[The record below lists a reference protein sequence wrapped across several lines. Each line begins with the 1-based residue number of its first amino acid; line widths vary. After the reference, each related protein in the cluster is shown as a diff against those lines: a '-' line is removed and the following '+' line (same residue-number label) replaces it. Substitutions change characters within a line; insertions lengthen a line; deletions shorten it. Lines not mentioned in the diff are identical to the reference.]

1 MTKRSLARAKGRPQK
16 ALLAYLTAPIGSK
29 VRLTFPNATCAA
41 ENLRSAVYALRNDLL
56 EAMPDAASIFW
67 IPPAYSGQ
75 TTLLISR
82 LEALTQT
89 LFDRHTLI
97 IHDGSLNRGTPL
109 EMSIEQ
115 GDTPLPERRP
125 ISRSAYSPPAESEVD
140 LAARIAEGEAIERQT
155 QIDRAL
161 KAVRDYDN
169 KKALGMDYMLP
180 QPGGRGYEELETS
193 RQLLSDNNIT
203 I

>member
-1 MTKRSLARAKGRPQK
+1 MTKRSLSRAKGRPQK
-16 ALLAYLTAPIGSK
+16 ALLAYLAAPIGSK

-97 IHDGSLNRGTPL
+97 IHDGSLQRGTHL
-109 EMSIEQ
+109 EISIEQ
-115 GDTPLPERRP
+115 GGTPLPERKP
-125 ISRSAYSPPAESEVD
+125 ASSASSSPVKSLEDIEAEMAEY
-140 LAARIAEGEAIERQT
+140 AALELQN
-155 QIDRAL
+155 QID
-161 KAVRDYDN
+161 KAIKRVSEYDN
-169 KKALGMDYMLP
+169 KKALGMDYLLP
-180 QPGGRGYEELETS
+180 APGGKAYEEIEAA
-193 RQLLSDNNIT
+193 RQLLADNNIT